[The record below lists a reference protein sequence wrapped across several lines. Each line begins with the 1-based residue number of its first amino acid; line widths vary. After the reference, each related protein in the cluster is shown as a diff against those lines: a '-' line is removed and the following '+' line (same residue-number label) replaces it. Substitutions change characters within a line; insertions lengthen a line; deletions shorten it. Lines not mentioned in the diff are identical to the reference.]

1 MDIAAFQQWVTDAD
15 GDTQWNCLTTPQLL
29 SHLTEEVGEVA
40 QSVNRIYGYAD
51 EREAHLAN
59 LGREL
64 MDVFWFL
71 VKIANRFD
79 VDLDAEAQSLVQR
92 AGEWTPETIEKHRRE
107 LVAGLQTLNEELA
120 AARSKLGIG
129 DEMTIPSTG
138 ANQEAADAP

>member
-1 MDIAAFQQWVTDAD
+1 
-15 GDTQWNCLTTPQLL
+15 LQLL

-40 QSVNRIYGYAD
+40 QSINRIYGYAD

-79 VDLDAEAQSLVQR
+79 VDLDVEAQNLIQR
-92 AGEWTPETIEKHRRE
+92 AGEWTAETRGKHRRE

-120 AARSKLGIG
+120 TARSKLGIG
-129 DEMTIPSTG
+129 DEMTTPNADTKP
-138 ANQEAADAP
+138 EADNAI